1 MYTLDKLK
9 NMSILLGNDTVDGE
23 LATYFINNLNN
34 LSTMTL
40 QKCINETGISKAS
53 IHRFYS
59 KAGFINFKNFIN
71 VLNEESKEFYSNG
84 LENYINKIVEFTN
97 NYDFSLIDKSGLF
110 NKLKKAD
117 KIIIYANLR
126 DIYNFGSTISYLR
139 TQNKKVISL
148 NKWNIEANYD
158 CIKNL
163 NDNDVFIIINTSM
176 NIQNYH
182 EMSTNHEYLLNID
195 ILNEMHF
202 NKFYIGHSNK
212 NRYLDFELIKLPDYG
227 EEISIVIINILD
239 KYICEKISGGGFI
252 K

>member
-126 DIYNFGSTISYLR
+126 DVYNFGSTISKLR
-139 TQNKKVISL
+139 SMNKKVISL
-148 NKWNIEANYD
+148 NKWNIESNYEV
-158 CIKNL
+158 IKDL
-163 NDNDVFIIINTSM
+163 KEDDVFIIINTSM

-182 EMSTNHEYLLNID
+182 ENSINNLYLLSFEKI
-195 ILNEMHF
+195 NEYKL
-202 NKFYIGHSNK
+202 NKFYIGQANK
-212 NRYLDFELIKLPDYG
+212 NDYLGFNLIKLPDYG
-227 EEISIVIINILD
+227 EEISIVIISILD
-239 KYICEKISGGGFI
+239 KYICEKISEGVI